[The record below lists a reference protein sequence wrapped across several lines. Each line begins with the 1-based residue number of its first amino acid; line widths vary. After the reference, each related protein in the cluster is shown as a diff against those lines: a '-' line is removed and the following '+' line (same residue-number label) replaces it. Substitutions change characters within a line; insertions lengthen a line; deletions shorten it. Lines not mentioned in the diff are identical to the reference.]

1 MKNEQLQAQARI
13 DTPLGPLLLAA
24 TARGLAGAWFEGQ
37 AHHPGA
43 LDAPIDANHPHI
55 AAAESALQ
63 AYWAGPPRPFSLALD
78 ARGTA
83 FQRAVWQALCEI
95 APGTT
100 RSYGEIA
107 QRIGR
112 PAAVRAVGAAVG
124 RNPLSVIVPCH
135 RVIGRDGSLTGYAG
149 GLARKQALLLHEG
162 TSIRVCAARSAPGEK
177 ALSEYNAGFD

>member
-1 MKNEQLQAQARI
+1 MKYEHLEAQARI

-24 TARGLAGAWFEGQ
+24 TSRGLAGAWFDGQ

-43 LDAPIDANHPHI
+43 LDAPTDASHPHI
-55 AAAESALQ
+55 AAATSALQ

-78 ARGTA
+78 AQGTA

-100 RSYGEIA
+100 RSYGHIA

-124 RNPLSVIVPCH
+124 RNPLSLIVPCH

-149 GLARKQALLLHEG
+149 GLERKRALLLHEG
-162 TSIRVCAARSAPGEK
+162 ASFTAQGAR
-177 ALSEYNAGFD
+177 

>member
-1 MKNEQLQAQARI
+1 MKNAPLQAQARI
-13 DTPLGPLLLAA
+13 ETPLGPLLLAA

-37 AHHPGA
+37 AHHPAA
-43 LDAPIDANHPHI
+43 LLAPTDASHPHI
-55 AAAESALQ
+55 AAAARALG
-63 AYWAGPPRPFSLALD
+63 AYWAGPPQPFALELD
-78 ARGTA
+78 AAGTA

-107 QRIGR
+107 QRIGL

-162 TSIRVCAARSAPGEK
+162 VTTRLPVSRPAP
-177 ALSEYNAGFD
+177 AGRMIA